1 VLQTSS
7 PSYILMASLDA
18 ARQQVQQQAD
28 NNNYNNNDTT
38 AESFV
43 ARGLRLATAA
53 RAQLAQLPPL
63 RVLDGANPDPYPN
76 PYPDP
81 NSNSNH
87 RPAGAAASAARAGR
101 C

>member
-1 VLQTSS
+1 MLQTSS

-76 PYPDP
+76 PNPDP
-81 NSNSNH
+81 YPPGS
-87 RPAGAAASAARAGR
+87 
-101 C
+101 